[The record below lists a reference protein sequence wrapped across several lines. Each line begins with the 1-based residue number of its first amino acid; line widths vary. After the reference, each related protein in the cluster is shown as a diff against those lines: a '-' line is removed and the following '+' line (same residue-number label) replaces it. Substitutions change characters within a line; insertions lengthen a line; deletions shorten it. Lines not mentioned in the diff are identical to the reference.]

1 MRLVRGMTSPHPS
14 TEGGAGFTIVEVIV
28 ALMVTSVGALG
39 LAATSALVQRLSA
52 DAARQTR
59 AATVAQSRF
68 ERFRSLECAQ
78 IGSGTRSTDGLTER
92 WQASQ
97 IAPRLWLVTDSVS
110 FHSGR
115 RGVQVYRSL
124 VEC

>member
-1 MRLVRGMTSPHPS
+1 MRLMRAMTSPHSS
-14 TEGGAGFTIVEVIV
+14 TEGSAGFTIVEVIV

-52 DAARQTR
+52 DAVHQTR

-78 IGSGTRSTDGLTER
+78 IGSGTSSTDGLTER
-92 WQASQ
+92 WQAIP

-115 RGVQVYRSL
+115 RGAQAYRSL